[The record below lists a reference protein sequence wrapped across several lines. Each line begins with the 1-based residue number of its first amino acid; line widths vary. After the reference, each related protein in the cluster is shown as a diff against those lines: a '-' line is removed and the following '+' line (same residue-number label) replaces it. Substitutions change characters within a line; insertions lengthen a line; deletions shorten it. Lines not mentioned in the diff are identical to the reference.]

1 MEPASTCDVNMTGTG
16 STWRTGSSTGR
27 DAVPDTPAQ
36 PATWSWFNRSTD
48 EPTRSDDTAE
58 IPETPEAADSASDAT
73 TVEGP
78 APLPPWGETHDEDPG
93 NRGRAWRRGGIVALA
108 ALGLL
113 ALIYGIDLAM
123 SRDDVPRG
131 VTVAGVD
138 VGGMQHA
145 AAEQQ
150 LRERLEPRLNH
161 PIALQ
166 AGDVNVTL
174 DPVRA
179 GLTLNWP
186 GTLDQAGAQPLNPW
200 TRLASTWRTREVGVV
215 TTGNRAALTAALEGL
230 RTETDREPVEGTIR
244 FEGARPI
251 PVDPAPGQR
260 LDVPATTDLVLAS
273 WVRGGTVDA
282 PVEALPVS
290 TTPDGVRA
298 ALRDVVEP
306 AVSGPVTVT
315 GDGTDA
321 VLEPEIIASALRFAL
336 DGRGG
341 LTTTIDEPTVIAALD
356 PQLASTKRPG
366 KDAQIVIQ
374 GGVPVVLPSVD
385 GRSID
390 WAAGLRP
397 LLDVL
402 HISGR
407 ERTLTASYVSL
418 PPKLSTEQAN
428 ALGITTQISTF
439 STGGFAADSGQNI
452 RRVAEQVNGAIVRP
466 GQTFS
471 LNGHTGPRRASA
483 GYVEAGI
490 IEDGRPGRG
499 IGGGISQ
506 FATTIY
512 NASYFA
518 GLTDIEHKEHS
529 YYISRY
535 PAAREATVFE
545 GAIDVKFRVDS
556 PTGVLIQTAWTP
568 SSVTVSFWGT
578 KHVDV
583 ESITGPRTNFTDPP
597 TQTVYGQPCT
607 NSRGSPGFTVT
618 DTRVIRDAD
627 TKTETSRSTR
637 KVVYDPAPR
646 VICA

>member
-1 MEPASTCDVNMTGTG
+1 MEPGSTCDVNMTETG
-16 STWRTGSSTGR
+16 ANWRTSSSTGR
-27 DAVPDTPAQ
+27 GAVPDRPAQ
-36 PATWSWFNRSTD
+36 PATWSWFGGA
-48 EPTRSDDTAE
+48 TRTDDTDE
-58 IPETPEAADSASDAT
+58 IPETPDAAGWSPDPS

-78 APLPPWGETHDEDPG
+78 LLPQWGDTRHEDPE
-93 NRGRAWRRGGIVALA
+93 NRGRAWRRGGIA
-108 ALGLL
+108 AVVLLGLL
-113 ALIYGIDLAM
+113 TLIFVIDLAM

-138 VGGMQHA
+138 VGGMQRT
-145 AAEQQ
+145 AAEQR

-161 PIALQ
+161 PIALR
-166 AGDVNVTL
+166 AGDVTTTL

-230 RTETDREPVEGTIR
+230 RTQTDREPVEGTIR

-251 PVDPAPGQR
+251 PVDPKPGQR
-260 LDVPATTDLVLAS
+260 LDVPATTDLLLAV
-273 WVRGGTVDA
+273 WVRGGTVAA
-282 PVEALPVS
+282 PVAALSV
-290 TTPDGVRA
+290 TTTADGVRA
-298 ALRDVVEP
+298 ALSDVVEP

-315 GDGTDA
+315 GDGNNA
-321 VLEPEIIASALRFAL
+321 VLKPEVVAAALRFAP
-336 DGRGG
+336 DGGGG
-341 LTTTIDEPTVIAALD
+341 LTTTIDEPMVIAALD

-366 KDAQIVIQ
+366 KDAQILIQ
-374 GGVPVVLPSVD
+374 GGAPVVLPSVD
-385 GRSID
+385 GRDID
-390 WAAGLRP
+390 WAASLRP

-402 HISGR
+402 HISGG
-407 ERTLTASYVSL
+407 ERTLAASYVSQS
-418 PPKLSTEQAN
+418 PKLSTEQAY
-428 ALGITTQISTF
+428 ALKITTQISTF
-439 STGGFAADSGQNI
+439 TTSGFATDSGQNI

-471 LNGHTGPRRASA
+471 LNGYTGPRNAAA

-490 IEDGRPGRG
+490 IDHGRPGRG

-518 GLTDIEHKEHS
+518 GMTDVEHKEHS

-545 GAIDVKFRVDS
+545 GAIDVKFRDDS
-556 PTGVLIQTAWTP
+556 PTGILIQTAWTP
-568 SSVTVSFWGT
+568 TSITVTFWGT

-583 ESITGPRTNFTDPP
+583 ESITGPRTNLTEPT
-597 TQTVYGQPCT
+597 TQTIHGQPCK
-607 NSRGSPGFTVT
+607 NSRGSQGFTVT
-618 DTRVIRDAD
+618 DTRVTRDAN
-627 TKTETSRSTR
+627 TKAETSRRTR
-637 KVVYDPAPR
+637 KVVYDPAPH

>member
-1 MEPASTCDVNMTGTG
+1 MEPASTCDVTMTETGTG
-16 STWRTGSSTGR
+16 WRPGSSTGR
-27 DAVPDTPAQ
+27 GAVSDTPAPD
-36 PATWSWFNRSTD
+36 PA
-48 EPTRSDDTAE
+48 
-58 IPETPEAADSASDAT
+58 

-78 APLPPWGETHDEDPG
+78 APLPQWGEAHDEDPRH
-93 NRGRAWRRGGIVALA
+93 RGRALRRGGIAALA

-113 ALIYGIDLAM
+113 ALIYVIDLAM

-138 VGGMQHA
+138 VGGMQRT
-145 AAEQQ
+145 AAEQR

-161 PIALQ
+161 PITLR
-166 AGDVNVTL
+166 AGDVGTTL

-179 GLTLNWP
+179 GLTLDWP

-200 TRLASTWRTREVGVV
+200 TRLASTWRTREVGVM
-215 TTGNRAALTAALEGL
+215 TAGNREALAAALEGL
-230 RTETDREPVEGTIR
+230 RTQTDREPVEGTIR
-244 FEGARPI
+244 FDGARPAA
-251 PVDPAPGQR
+251 VDPKPGQR
-260 LDVPATTDLVLAS
+260 LDVPAATNIVLAV
-273 WVRGGTVDA
+273 WVRGGTVLA
-282 PVEALPVS
+282 PVATLPVS

-306 AVSGPVTVT
+306 AVSGPVKVT
-315 GDGTDA
+315 GDGEDA
-321 VLEPEIIASALRFAL
+321 VLEPEVVAAALRFAP
-336 DGRGG
+336 DDRGG
-341 LTTTIDEPTVIAALD
+341 LTTTIDDPTVIAALD
-356 PQLASTKRPG
+356 PQLASTKRAG
-366 KDAQIVIQ
+366 KDAQILIQ
-374 GGVPVVLPSVD
+374 GGAPAVLPSVD
-385 GRSID
+385 GRGID
-390 WAAGLRP
+390 WAASLRP

-407 ERTLTASYVSL
+407 ERAITASYVSL
-418 PPKLSTEQAN
+418 SPKLSTEQAY

-439 STGGFAADSGQNI
+439 TTGGFAQDSGQNI

-466 GQTFS
+466 GETFS
-471 LNGHTGPRRASA
+471 LNGHTGPRKAAA

-490 IEDGRPGRG
+490 IDHGRPGRG

-512 NASYFA
+512 NALYFA
-518 GLTDIEHKEHS
+518 GMTDVEHKEHS

-545 GAIDVKFRVDS
+545 GAIDVKFRDDS

-568 SSVTVSFWGT
+568 TSITVTFWGT

-583 ESITGPRTNFTDPP
+583 ESITGPRTDLTDPK

-607 NSRGSPGFTVT
+607 SSRGSQGFTVT
-618 DTRVIRDAD
+618 DTRVIRDTN
-627 TKTETSRSTR
+627 TKAETSRRTH
-637 KVVYDPAPR
+637 KVVYDPAPKI
-646 VICA
+646 ICA

>member
-1 MEPASTCDVNMTGTG
+1 MTETGANQST
-16 STWRTGSSTGR
+16 SSSTGR
-27 DAVPDTPAQ
+27 GAVPETPAR
-36 PATWSWFNRSTD
+36 PATWSWFGGSTRTDDTD
-48 EPTRSDDTAE
+48 EILESAGS
-58 IPETPEAADSASDAT
+58 TPDPP

-78 APLPPWGETHDEDPG
+78 PLPPWGETPG
-93 NRGRAWRRGGIVALA
+93 DSAENRGRALRRGGIA
-108 ALGLL
+108 AVVTLGLV

-123 SRDDVPRG
+123 SRGDVPRG

-138 VGGMQHA
+138 VGGMQPD
-145 AAEQQ
+145 AAEQR

-161 PIALQ
+161 PITLR
-166 AGDVNVTL
+166 AGDVNTTL

-186 GTLDQAGAQPLNPW
+186 GTLGQAGAQPLNPW

-230 RTETDREPVEGTIR
+230 RTQTDREPVEGTIR
-244 FEGARPI
+244 FAGARPI
-251 PVDPAPGQR
+251 AIDPRPGQR
-260 LDVPATTDLVLAS
+260 LDVPATTDLILAG
-273 WVRGGTVDA
+273 WVRGGTVQA
-282 PVEALPVS
+282 PVATLPVS
-290 TTPDGVRA
+290 TTTDGVRA
-298 ALRDVVEP
+298 TLTDVVEP

-315 GDGTDA
+315 GDGDNA
-321 VLEPEIIASALRFAL
+321 VLKPELIAAALRFAP
-336 DGRGG
+336 DAGGG
-341 LTTTIDEPTVIAALD
+341 LTTTIDEPTVIAALK
-356 PQLASTKRPG
+356 PQLASTTRPG
-366 KDAQIVIQ
+366 KDAQILIQ
-374 GGVPVVLPSVD
+374 GGAPVVLPSVD
-385 GRSID
+385 GRDID
-390 WAAGLRP
+390 WAASLRP

-407 ERTLTASYVSL
+407 ERTLAASYVSQ
-418 PPKLSTEQAN
+418 PPKLSTEQAH

-439 STGGFAADSGQNI
+439 TTGGFAQDSGQNI

-471 LNGHTGPRRASA
+471 LNGHTGPRNAAA

-490 IEDGRPGRG
+490 IDHGRPGRG

-518 GLTDIEHKEHS
+518 GMTDVEHKEHS

-545 GAIDVKFRVDS
+545 GAIDVKFRNNS
-556 PTGVLIQTAWTP
+556 PTGILIQTAWTP
-568 SSVTVSFWGT
+568 TSITVTFWGT

-583 ESITGPRTNFTDPP
+583 ESITGPRTNITEPT
-597 TQTVYGQPCT
+597 TQTIHGQPCKP
-607 NSRGSPGFTVT
+607 SRGSQGFTVT
-618 DTRVIRDAD
+618 DTRVIRDAN
-627 TKTETSRSTR
+627 TKAEITRHTR
-637 KVVYDPAPR
+637 KVVYDPAPH